1 MPSKKSSP
9 EAEKTLVTL
18 EPFPLRRCAR
28 AFERWRLCRMFLCR
42 KPRGI
47 FFTRLKNAQREAC
60 FTVLSGKSQII
71 KGILCFAEFTKMKH
85 FGCTKDLRRSA
96 IMIKGRVILFAPLH
110 SYIFFSCSS
119 ALVRFCV
126 STDRPVDYF
135 SYFLCEEHF
144 NILC

>member
-1 MPSKKSSP
+1 
-9 EAEKTLVTL
+9 
-18 EPFPLRRCAR
+18 
-28 AFERWRLCRMFLCR
+28 MFLCQ
-42 KPRGI
+42 KSRGI

-71 KGILCFAEFTKMKH
+71 KEILCFTEFTKMKH
-85 FGCTKDLRRSA
+85 FGCTKDENLRRSA
-96 IMIKGRVILFAPLH
+96 TNDQGQ
-110 SYIFFSCSS
+110 SYFICSIAFVDFFSFSS
-119 ALVRFCV
+119 ALLRFCV